1 MLNRLRP
8 RLALVLAGENTDR
21 YVSALKRLKSAAHSS
36 FRFQDCAARPC
47 LNGGT
52 CVDLIDKFACFCKDG
67 YTGKACQDDID
78 VCSAAASNVSLCF
91 NGATCVDGEGS
102 NFTCR

>member
-1 MLNRLRP
+1 MWSSFVN
-8 RLALVLAGENTDR
+8 
-21 YVSALKRLKSAAHSS
+21 YSS
-36 FRFQDCAARPC
+36 FRFHFQDCAASPC

-52 CVDLIDKFACFCKDG
+52 CVDLIDKYACFCKDG
-67 YTGKACQDDID
+67 YTGKTCQDDID
-78 VCSAAASNVSLCF
+78 VCSATASNVSLCV